1 MATKPTKKP
10 AGPAATYK
18 VLSPLEHD
26 QDAYAVGESIELT
39 PEQAAPLLAVKA
51 IEAAPAQAAA

>member
-10 AGPAATYK
+10 AGPVTTYT

-26 QDAYAVGESIELT
+26 QEPYAVGESIELT
-39 PEQAAPLLAVKA
+39 PEQAAPLLGVKA
-51 IEAAPAQAAA
+51 IEPAPAQAAA